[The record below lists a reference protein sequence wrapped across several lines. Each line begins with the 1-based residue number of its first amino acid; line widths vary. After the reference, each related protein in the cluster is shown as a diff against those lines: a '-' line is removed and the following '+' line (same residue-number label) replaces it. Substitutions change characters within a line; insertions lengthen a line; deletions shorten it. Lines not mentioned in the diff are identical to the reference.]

1 MAKVVANYEEFN
13 AKVGAFVAANPGRI
27 ADIQRKL
34 MFDAFAKLVEYTP
47 VDTGYLRN
55 NWQATVGRPADGTVG
70 TPVADDQT
78 VPRPDASRVANAVA
92 VIPPYQKTWLT
103 NNVDYVERINDGWA
117 SYEGAQMLERT
128 VNDLVVGMF
137 GG

>member
-1 MAKVVANYEEFN
+1 MARVVGNFEEFN

-55 NWQATVGRPADGTVG
+55 NWQASVDRPADGEVG
-70 TPVADDQT
+70 TPVAAGQT
-78 VPRPDASRVANAVA
+78 VPRPDASRVAMAVA
-92 VIPPYQKTWLT
+92 VIPPYKKT
-103 NNVDYVERINDGWA
+103 
-117 SYEGAQMLERT
+117 
-128 VNDLVVGMF
+128 
-137 GG
+137 